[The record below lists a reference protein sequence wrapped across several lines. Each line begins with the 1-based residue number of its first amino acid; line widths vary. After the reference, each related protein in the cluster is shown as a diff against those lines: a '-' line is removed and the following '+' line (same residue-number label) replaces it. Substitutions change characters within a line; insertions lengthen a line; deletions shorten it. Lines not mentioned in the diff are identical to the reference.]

1 MIGIS
6 ICTDTFKKV
15 PLDWS
20 VLKFIWTK
28 FAMCASFV
36 RNLFLQSSNK
46 SGDLY
51 RRKIGNEWR
60 HGETESHRNFV
71 TALKVNAEWSGNALV
86 RCTYFWPPRTTQH
99 AQPCT
104 KSSVQQML
112 TRRHDYSSRNS
123 CHGGVLYVHKK
134 DKLSASLWVNS
145 NAVWNVKTVTTHS
158 TCHLIILKLLW
169 NDDVAISGCNIGSK
183 TLLAE
188 HGKLPLK
195 FTCPR
200 WHFHLSHNPV

>member
-6 ICTDTFKKV
+6 IYTDTFKNV

-36 RNLFLQSSNK
+36 HNLFLQSSNK

-51 RRKIGNEWR
+51 RQKIGKEWR
-60 HGETESHRNFV
+60 HGETD
-71 TALKVNAEWSGNALV
+71 
-86 RCTYFWPPRTTQH
+86 Y
-99 AQPCT
+99 
-104 KSSVQQML
+104 
-112 TRRHDYSSRNS
+112 DYSSGKR
-123 CHGGVLYVHKK
+123 CHGDVLYVHKK

-145 NAVWNVKTVTTHS
+145 NAVWNVKTVKTHS